1 MAKRKWAKGQTM
13 ICTEKQRLSNK
24 TQQTAE
30 GEFTCYGKVRSSCS
44 TSRTRRV
51 TIVTNPVISHEWG
64 KTKIVIVR
72 ARIMKLNAT
81 FNNISVISSQSVL
94 LMEETEVLGENH
106 RPAASHWQLDHI
118 MLYRIHL
125 ARAGFELTTCVVIG
139 TDWIDSCKSN
149 YHTIMTTTT
158 SIVIIRRVWRY
169 KRGNENSYIEE
180 EQTTQWPKENKQKD
194 KQRSTKHTYKTK
206 YRVAYK
212 LPVIYYLVCICSGVS
227 LGNVVMIPE
236 PNLQIVSITNKNI
249 DI

>member
-1 MAKRKWAKGQTM
+1 MTRYWPYYMVRGLGLWCLVPLSTIYQFCHGRLFYWWRKPEYL
-13 ICTEKQRLSNK
+13 EKITDLPH
-24 TQQTAE
+24 
-30 GEFTCYGKVRSSCS
+30 
-44 TSRTRRV
+44 V
-51 TIVTNPVISHEWG
+51 TD
-64 KTKIVIVR
+64 
-72 ARIMKLNAT
+72 KLY
-81 FNNISVISSQSVL
+81 
-94 LMEETEVLGENH
+94 
-106 RPAASHWQLDHI
+106 RI

-169 KRGNENSYIEE
+169 KRGNQNSYIEE

-236 PNLQIVSITNKNI
+236 PNLQIVSIANKNI

>member
-1 MAKRKWAKGQTM
+1 MAKAKWAKWQTM

-24 TQQTAE
+24 TQQIAE

-51 TIVTNPVISHEWG
+51 TIVTNLVISHEWG

-94 LMEETEVLGENH
+94 LMEETGVLGKNH

-118 MLYRIHL
+118 MLYRVHL
-125 ARAGFELTTCVVIG
+125 ATTCVVIG

-149 YHTIMTTTT
+149 YHTIMTTMVP
-158 SIVIIRRVWRY
+158 IVIVRRVWRY
-169 KRGNENSYIEE
+169 QRGNQNPYIEE

-206 YRVAYK
+206 DRVTYK
-212 LPVIYYLVCICSGVS
+212 LIYYTSCKFTVFSLVKERVPI
-227 LGNVVMIPE
+227 
-236 PNLQIVSITNKNI
+236 
-249 DI
+249 

>member
-1 MAKRKWAKGQTM
+1 MHWAKENGQKDKQCSSQKSKDWATKQTM
-13 ICTEKQRLSNK
+13 FCTEKSRLSNK

-44 TSRTRRV
+44 ISLNRRV

-94 LMEETEVLGENH
+94 LMAETEVLGENH

-118 MLYRIHL
+118 MLCRVHL

-139 TDWIDSCKSN
+139 TDWIDSFKSN
-149 YHTIMTTTT
+149 YHMIMTPMTP
-158 SIVIIRRVWRY
+158 IVIVRRVRRY
-169 KRGNENSYIEE
+169 QRGNQNPYIEE
-180 EQTTQWPKENKQKD
+180 EQTTQRPKENKQKD
-194 KQRSTKHTYKTK
+194 KQWSTKH
-206 YRVAYK
+206 
-212 LPVIYYLVCICSGVS
+212 IYIKPK
-227 LGNVVMIPE
+227 IE
-236 PNLQIVSITNKNI
+236 
-249 DI
+249 

>member
-1 MAKRKWAKGQTM
+1 
-13 ICTEKQRLSNK
+13 
-24 TQQTAE
+24 
-30 GEFTCYGKVRSSCS
+30 
-44 TSRTRRV
+44 
-51 TIVTNPVISHEWG
+51 VISHEWG

-118 MLYRIHL
+118 MLYRVHL
-125 ARAGFELTTCVVIG
+125 ARAGFELTTWVVIG

-149 YHTIMTTTT
+149 YHTIMTPTTP
-158 SIVIIRRVWRY
+158 IVIVRRVWRY
-169 KRGNENSYIEE
+169 QRGNQNPYIEE
-180 EQTTQWPKENKQKD
+180 EQTTQRPKENKQKD
-194 KQRSTKHTYKTK
+194 KQWSTKHIYKTK
-206 YRVAYK
+206 DPVTYK
-212 LPVIYYLVCICSGVS
+212 LIYYLVCICSGVS

-236 PNLQIVSITNKNI
+236 PSLQIVSITNKNI